1 MTTAVGG
8 ENLEACECVPG
19 RHLVQISLDLSSC
32 ELCPVDTFKDSIG
45 NSACTQ
51 CPPHTAGPAG
61 SSSSVECQCVP
72 EFGIQDAQV
81 AGQPQRCEACI
92 TGKYKPGFGNRAC
105 FKCPPN
111 SMSPPGSNDVTACTC
126 LPGHS
131 GPAGGPCSP
140 CGMGFY
146 RSSADAQCIKCPP
159 NTDTSSAVAQSAA
172 DCVGV
177 AGFVVEVVSAIL

>member
-1 MTTAVGG
+1 M
-8 ENLEACECVPG
+8 PG
-19 RHLVQISLDLSSC
+19 RHLVKSSLDLSSC
-32 ELCPVDTFKDSIG
+32 ELCPVDTFKDSLG

-81 AGQPQRCEACI
+81 AGQPQSCEACI
-92 TGKYKPGFGNRAC
+92 AGKYKPGTGNRAC

-131 GPAGGPCSP
+131 GPAGGPAAPAAWASTEAALTPSASNALRTRTPRQQSRRVRPTAWALRDSWWKWCQP
-140 CGMGFY
+140 FY
-146 RSSADAQCIKCPP
+146 RD
-159 NTDTSSAVAQSAA
+159 
-172 DCVGV
+172 
-177 AGFVVEVVSAIL
+177 